1 MVIVQC
7 VENGFAFPPEA
18 HKLGVLEHPQLVADG
33 RLALLHGVR
42 DILHAKLAVV

>member
-7 VENGFAFPPEA
+7 VENSFALPPEA

-33 RLALLHGVR
+33 TLGDADDLGNIR
-42 DILHAKLAVV
+42 